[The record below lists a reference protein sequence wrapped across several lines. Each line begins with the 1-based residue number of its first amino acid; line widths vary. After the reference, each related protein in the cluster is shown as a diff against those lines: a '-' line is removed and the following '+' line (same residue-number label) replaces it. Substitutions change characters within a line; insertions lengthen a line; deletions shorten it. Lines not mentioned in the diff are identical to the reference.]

1 MFYGLGAFSLIL
13 YFRVKTGT
21 RTTLFNGG
29 LVVYAFGFG
38 AFSHFLYFRI
48 QIGTKTNLLNGGL
61 VAYTHGLVFK
71 SHRVLPCTNRHQNQA
86 YLTGV

>member
-1 MFYGLGAFSLIL
+1 MFYGHGAFSLIL
-13 YFRVKTGT
+13 YFRVQTGT

-38 AFSHFLYFRI
+38 AFSRFLYFRI

-61 VAYTHGLVFK
+61 VAYTHGLGVK
-71 SHRVLPCTNRHQNQA
+71 TASCTSV
-86 YLTGV
+86 YK